1 MDTESFAYTISKL
14 VEEEKKEY
22 DCEQERLKLASILEK
37 ASSPSAFIIS
47 EPEYKGLPFFVRIC
61 AHGLESRIST
71 LNDRGLY
78 RIIWMN
84 LKEISDESRAEF
96 TSTELDALTK
106 IRSELERLE
115 KKKESESKLSRFCIQ
130 LEKEID
136 SLQSGASEAQQLLPQ
151 DG

>member
-1 MDTESFAYTISKL
+1 MDTESFAYSISKL

-22 DCEQERLKLASILEK
+22 DCEQERMRLASLLEK

-61 AHGLESRIST
+61 AHGLESRIRT

-84 LKEISDESRAEF
+84 LKEISDESRSEF

-106 IRSELERLE
+106 IRSELGRLE
-115 KKKESESKLSRFCIQ
+115 KKKESDSKLSRFCIQ

-136 SLQSGASEAQQLLPQ
+136 SLLSGASEAQQLLPQ
-151 DG
+151 DD